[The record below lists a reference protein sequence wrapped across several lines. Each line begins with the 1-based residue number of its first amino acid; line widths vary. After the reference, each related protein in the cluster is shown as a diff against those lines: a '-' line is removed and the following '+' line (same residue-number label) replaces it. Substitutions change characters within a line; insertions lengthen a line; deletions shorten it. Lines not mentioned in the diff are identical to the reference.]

1 MDQVLAAK
9 RESKHV
15 EFKESFDPA
24 ASADWCELIKDIVA
38 IGNSGGGYLV
48 FGLDSRGQPV
58 RVDLTALAAVDPAH
72 IVDKVGKYVHVQV
85 TDIEVA
91 ETKKA
96 GATTLIWKIPANDPP
111 LVFVNPGTY
120 EVLDKSGKKQQR
132 TSFGRGTLYFRHG
145 AKSEPARQEDLRR
158 AFERRLAS
166 VRSEWTKGLKRVVE
180 APEGYKVHVLPPE
193 VKIADE
199 PNATAIRLTNDPDAP
214 AFFKLDPSKT
224 HPYRQKELV
233 AEVNAKLPRGV
244 MINQFDVQAVRKT
257 HAIDENETYTYH
269 PAFGSP
275 QYSPA
280 LAVWIVKQYEAD
292 SRFFVLARA
301 KYSARSGK
309 AS

>member
-1 MDQVLAAK
+1 VLAAK

-24 ASADWCELIKDIVA
+24 ASADWCELIKDVVA

-48 FGLDSRGQPV
+48 FGFDSKGQPAKA
-58 RVDLTALAAVDPAH
+58 DLTALAAVDPAH
-72 IVDKVGKYVHVQV
+72 IVDKVGKYVDVQV
-85 TDIEVA
+85 TEIEVA

-96 GATTLIWKIPANDPP
+96 GATALIWKIPANDPP

-120 EVLDKSGKKQQR
+120 ELPDKSGKKQQR

-145 AKSEPARQEDLRR
+145 AKSEPARQEDLCQ

-166 VRSEWTKGLKRVVE
+166 VRNEWTKGLKKVVE
-180 APEGYKVHVLPPE
+180 APDGYKVHVLPPE
-193 VKIADE
+193 IKFADE

-214 AFFKLDPSKT
+214 AFFKLDPNQT

-233 AEVNAKLPRGV
+233 AEVNARLPKG
-244 MINQFDVQAVRKT
+244 MAINQYDVLAVRKT
-257 HAIDENETYTYH
+257 YAIDANETYTYH
-269 PAFGSP
+269 PTFGSP

-280 LAVWIVKQYEAD
+280 LVNWMVKQYEAD
-292 SRFFVLARA
+292 PGFFAMARA
-301 KYSARSGK
+301 KYFAISK
-309 AS
+309 VNP